1 MDILLALDLVFTRTI
16 QVLILIVVLL
26 MLVRFIMNLA
36 DVNPFSRLAMN
47 VRRLTDP
54 MVNPIK
60 RGLLAFGGEPKLAPL
75 IVILIAIL
83 LGYFTISLIDAIL
96 FTIRGALVAISYGSI
111 VGVVGYILYGLLQI
125 YSLLILIRIVFSW
138 GSVSYSNPIM
148 KFLVRATDP
157 LLVPLRRVIP
167 PLGMFDI
174 SPIVAF
180 LIIWLFQQAI
190 AATLLRGLAG

>member
-1 MDILLALDLVFTRTI
+1 MDILLALDTLFTRII

-36 DVNPFSRLAMN
+36 DVNPFSRWAMN

-75 IVILIAIL
+75 IVILIAVL
-83 LGYFTISLIDAIL
+83 LGYFTISLISAIL
-96 FTIRGALVAISYGSI
+96 LTLRGTFEALRYGSI
-111 VGVVGYILYGLLQI
+111 VGVVGFILYGLLEI

-138 GSVSYSNPIM
+138 G
-148 KFLVRATDP
+148 
-157 LLVPLRRVIP
+157 
-167 PLGMFDI
+167 
-174 SPIVAF
+174 
-180 LIIWLFQQAI
+180 
-190 AATLLRGLAG
+190 

>member
-1 MDILLALDLVFTRTI
+1 MDILLALVTLFTRII

-26 MLVRFIMNLA
+26 MLVRFILNLA

-96 FTIRGALVAISYGSI
+96 FTIRGALVA
-111 VGVVGYILYGLLQI
+111 
-125 YSLLILIRIVFSW
+125 
-138 GSVSYSNPIM
+138 
-148 KFLVRATDP
+148 
-157 LLVPLRRVIP
+157 
-167 PLGMFDI
+167 
-174 SPIVAF
+174 
-180 LIIWLFQQAI
+180 
-190 AATLLRGLAG
+190 

>member
-47 VRRLTDP
+47 IRRLTDP

-148 KFLVRATDP
+148 KFLVRVTDP

>member
-1 MDILLALDLVFTRTI
+1 MEILLALDTLFTRII

-26 MLVRFIMNLA
+26 MLVRFVMNLA

-54 MVNPIK
+54 MINPIK

-96 FTIRGALVAISYGSI
+96 FTIRGALLATKYGSI
-111 VGVVGYILYGLLQI
+111 VGVVGFILYGLLQI

-167 PLGMFDI
+167 PLGIFDI

>member
-1 MDILLALDLVFTRTI
+1 MDILFALETFFTRII

-83 LGYFTISLIDAIL
+83 LGYFTISLVSAIL
-96 FTIRGALVAISYGSI
+96 STLRGTLLAVSYGSI
-111 VGVVGYILYGLLQI
+111 VGVVGFVLYGLLEI

-148 KFLVRATDP
+148 KLLVRATDP
-157 LLVPLRRVIP
+157 LLIPLRRVIP
-167 PLGMFDI
+167 PLGIFDI

-190 AATLLRGLAG
+190 AATLLRGILR

>member
-1 MDILLALDLVFTRTI
+1 MDILFALDTLFTRII
-16 QVLILIVVLL
+16 QVLILVVVLL

-36 DVNPFSRLAMN
+36 DVNPFSRWAMN

-75 IVILIAIL
+75 IVILIAVL
-83 LGYFTISLIDAIL
+83 LGYFTISLISAIL
-96 FTIRGALVAISYGSI
+96 TTLRGTIEALSYGSI
-111 VGVVGYILYGLLQI
+111 VGVVGFILYGLLEI

-148 KFLVRATDP
+148 RFLVRATDP

-174 SPIVAF
+174 SPIIAF

>member
-1 MDILLALDLVFTRTI
+1 MDILFALDTLFARII

-26 MLVRFIMNLA
+26 MLVRFVMNLA
-36 DVNPFSRLAMN
+36 DVHPFSRIAMT

-60 RGLLAFGGEPKLAPL
+60 RALLSFGGEPKLAPL
-75 IVILIAIL
+75 LVILIAIV
-83 LGYFTISLIDAIL
+83 LGYFTISLISAVL
-96 FTIRGALVAISYGSI
+96 FTIRGTLVALRIGSI
-111 VGVVGYILYGLLQI
+111 VGIVGFILYGLLQI

-148 KFLVRATDP
+148 KFLVSATDP

-174 SPIVAF
+174 SPIIAF

-190 AATLLRGLAG
+190 AATLLRGML